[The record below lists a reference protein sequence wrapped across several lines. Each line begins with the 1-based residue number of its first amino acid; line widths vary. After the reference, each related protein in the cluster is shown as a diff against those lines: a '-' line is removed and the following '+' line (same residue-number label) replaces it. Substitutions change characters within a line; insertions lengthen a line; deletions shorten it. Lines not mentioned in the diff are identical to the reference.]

1 MGYHTVEIPRGKYG
15 EFSKIEEE
23 FLELQDAVNQN
34 NPVMMLCELTD
45 LIGAIEGYARKWNI
59 TLDDLLR
66 MKASTESAFKD
77 GTRSER

>member
-1 MGYHTVEIPRGKYG
+1 MGYHAVEIPRGTYG